1 MPAITAI
8 LHTKDD
14 ALRLGRALEMLLPC
28 DEILVI
34 DHDSHDV
41 TQRVARQ
48 YGARIVPAVSS
59 SMHWY
64 LARAAY
70 DWILCL
76 QATES
81 ISDRL
86 QTTLYEWKMI
96 GPEKLGEAPAFSML
110 VREETVGGWVNHPA
124 PETRLVPR
132 RWDRWHGR
140 MPANDPSA
148 TMLEGELLRFAL
160 P

>member
-1 MPAITAI
+1 MSPITAI
-8 LHTKDD
+8 LHTKND

-34 DHDSHDV
+34 DHDSQDATH
-41 TQRVARQ
+41 RVAHHH
-48 YGARIVPAVSS
+48 GARIVSAASAPADR
-59 SMHWY
+59 Y
-64 LARAAY
+64 LALAAY
-70 DWILCL
+70 SWILCL
-76 QATES
+76 QANES

-86 QTTLYEWKMI
+86 QTALYEWKMA
-96 GPEKLGEAPAFSML
+96 GPGTLAETPAFSML
-110 VREETVGGWVNHPA
+110 VREETVAGWVNHPA

-132 RWDRWHGR
+132 HWDRWLGQ

-148 TMLEGELLRFAL
+148 MMLDGELLRFAL